1 MVSFP
6 NAKINLG
13 LNIVRRRPDGY
24 HDLETV
30 FYPIGWRD
38 VLEVTPHADGD
49 RQDEDV
55 RLTLTGIVPEG
66 APSDNLCVKAW
77 RILRREVPG
86 LPPVAMHLHKT
97 IPTGAGLGGGSS
109 DGVAALRMLSE
120 MYELPL
126 TTERL
131 ESLALELG
139 SDCPFFVRN
148 RPCFAQ
154 GRGERMQ
161 ELSLDLGGYSL
172 MVVHPG
178 IHVSTARAFAGV
190 QPKVPE
196 LSIPEILREPVE
208 NWRGRLLND
217 FEASVFAAYPAIA
230 GIRDALYAQGAVYA
244 SMSGSGSSVYG
255 IFPKGGL
262 PKDTEAFPSGY
273 AIFRQESLHP

>member
-13 LNIVRRRPDGY
+13 LNIVRRRSDGY
-24 HDLETV
+24 HDLETA
-30 FYPIGWRD
+30 FYPTGWRD
-38 VLEVTPHADGD
+38 VLEVTPLAESDGPV
-49 RQDEDV
+49 EEV
-55 RLTLTGIVPEG
+55 RLTLSGIVPEG

-109 DGVAALRMLSE
+109 DGVAALRMLDE
-120 MYELPL
+120 MYGLSLP
-126 TTERL
+126 TEQL

-172 MVVHPG
+172 LLVHPG

-196 LSIPEILREPVE
+196 LSIPDILQEPVE
-208 NWRGRLLND
+208 NWRGRLVND
-217 FEASVFAAYPAIA
+217 FEVSVFASYPAIA
-230 GIRDALYAQGAVYA
+230 GIRDALYTLGAVYA

-255 IFPKGGL
+255 IFQKGGL
-262 PKDTEAFPSGY
+262 PKDTGQFPAGY

>member
-24 HDLETV
+24 HDLETA
-30 FYPIGWRD
+30 FYPAGWRD
-38 VLEVTPHADGD
+38 VLEISPVAAGASP
-49 RQDEDV
+49 DEGV
-55 RLTLTGIVPEG
+55 RITLTGIVPEG

-77 RILRREVPG
+77 RILRREFPG
-86 LPPVAMHLHKT
+86 LPAVAMHLHKT

-120 MYELPL
+120 LHELPV

-131 ESLALELG
+131 EALALELG

-161 ELSLDLGGYSL
+161 EMALDLSGYGL

-178 IHVSTARAFAGV
+178 IHVSTAQAFAGV
-190 QPKVPE
+190 QPKPPVFP
-196 LSIPEILREPVE
+196 IPEILKEPVE
-208 NWRGRLLND
+208 RWRDRLVND
-217 FEASVFAAYPAIA
+217 FEASVFAAHPAIA
-230 GIRDALYAQGAVYA
+230 DIKEALYEKGAVYA

-255 IFPKGGL
+255 IFPKGCL
-262 PKDTEAFPSGY
+262 PKDTDGFPSGY